1 MLRVMKIA
9 FPTRDNEYMVAHFG
23 NMKRFLIIDV
33 VDGNEVGR
41 REQDMSGMPACGD
54 PNASRPD
61 YVVGV
66 AKDFDVVI
74 ANGIGAPLVQKMQ
87 HAGVEVVLTS
97 NLSISE
103 ALAAY
108 LAGTLANEAEL
119 AHAPHH

>member
-1 MLRVMKIA
+1 MLHTMKIA
-9 FPTRDNEYMVAHFG
+9 FPTRDGETIVAHFG
-23 NMKRFLIIDV
+23 NMSHFLVVDV
-33 VDGNEVGR
+33 VDGVETGR
-41 REQDMSGMPACGD
+41 TEHDMTGMPACGD

-74 ANGIGAPLVQKMQ
+74 ANGIGAPLVMKMQ
-87 HAGVEVVLTS
+87 LEGVEVVLTS
-97 NLSISE
+97 NLSIEE

-108 LAGTLANEAEL
+108 LAGTLENEADL